1 MTHHSPRSRWA
12 RATSR
17 HALVSATAVALLV
30 AGAPGVSAAEP
41 QPAPARGAAGS
52 AGPAPQSI
60 LQLIPLQLPLLSVL
74 GGGLPAVGDPLA
86 VTAPLWNLLGVSNS
100 VVWLRDGLPIPG
112 TAGLWSYV
120 PTDLDAGHQVA
131 AQVTGSLL
139 GLLPITLVTE
149 ALGIPLP
156 GGTGP
161 GTDPG
166 DPAAEAPEATSP
178 VSVSGVGKVGSV
190 LTALPPTWDQED
202 VVTTYQWLRNGNPIP
217 QSASPT
223 YVVKAADV
231 GTALAVRATG
241 TTGSLT
247 GTSTSTTVLGL
258 LGDVITALTKP
269 GISGTP
275 AVGRVLTASPGT
287 WSGLG
292 LPVFSYQWYRGTTE
306 IPGATASGYQVQDAD
321 AGQVL
326 AVVVRA
332 VTPGFGPGLGYAVAR
347 VAKRSSTTQLVLSAR
362 KAPQGTRVPLRIVL
376 SGGQPAPSGLVTV
389 SDGGRKLRSYR
400 VRPADNGQLLVE
412 LPKLR
417 PGTHRL
423 VASFAGDAVRE
434 ASTSAPA
441 VLTIVKKKKR
451 KARR

>member
-1 MTHHSPRSRWA
+1 M
-12 RATSR
+12 
-17 HALVSATAVALLV
+17 VSATASALLLG
-30 AGAPGVSAAEP
+30 GAPGVSAADP
-41 QPAPARGAAGS
+41 HPAPARGAAG
-52 AGPAPQSI
+52 AAADPAPQSI

-86 VTAPLWNLLGVSNS
+86 VTAPVWNLLGVSNS
-100 VVWLRDGLPIPG
+100 VVWLRDGVPIPG

-131 AQVTGSLL
+131 ARVTGTLL
-139 GLLPITLVTE
+139 GLVPLSLVTE

-161 GTDPG
+161 GDPV
-166 DPAAEAPEATSP
+166 AEAPEATSP
-178 VSVSGVGKVGSV
+178 VTVTGVGKVGSV
-190 LTALPPTWDQED
+190 LTAVAPTWDQTG
-202 VVTTYQWLRNGNPIP
+202 VATTYQWLRNGTPIP
-217 QSASPT
+217 QAAAPS

-241 TTGSLT
+241 TKGDLT

-258 LGDVITALTKP
+258 LGDVISALTKP

-275 AVGRVLTASPGT
+275 AIGRVLTASPGT

-292 LPVFSYQWYRGTTE
+292 IPLFTYQWYRGTTE

-332 VTPGFGPGLGYAVAR
+332 TTAGFGPGLSYAVTR
-347 VAKRSSTTQLVLSAR
+347 VAKRSSTTQLVLSTR

-376 SGGQPAPSGLVTV
+376 SGGQPAPSGLVKV
-389 SDGGRKLRSYR
+389 MDGSRALRSYR

-412 LPKLR
+412 LPKLK
-417 PGTHRL
+417 PGPHRL
-423 VASFAGDAVRE
+423 VATFAGDAVRE
-434 ASTSAPA
+434 ASTSAPV
-441 VLTIVKKKKR
+441 VLTIVKKKR
-451 KARR
+451 KPRR